1 MRHKIIKTPKQTAAS
16 TERTALSTKRTAA
29 STEPNHIF
37 WAFVGILVAAA
48 WTALGCAIA
57 WFQGLSP
64 PMFLREWINYQGP
77 FLLALE
83 TWMLLMI
90 RSGTFEARIAELTV
104 GDPVKIKALSK
115 PAVRALVVASVTIL
129 GFLSVSHMGF
139 NGHGTVLYFMWL
151 TNLSIDFAS
160 GLITLHALTII
171 AVVHDLRERRIK
183 VSLYAPAR
191 TQELRSV
198 VKYFSTFTL
207 LMSGCYIF
215 ALAGTIKGNWTGSKD
230 YVDAVRWFWPIIY
243 VPLCCGALVYPH
255 LAIHK
260 LIQRHKDETLRSC
273 QADLDGLLAN
283 YSTLKNEDIGRTNE
297 LAQLFDR
304 ITATPDYVIDFGI
317 AVRTLLP
324 LALNLVSLFVKVSA
338 VPR

>member
-1 MRHKIIKTPKQTAAS
+1 M
-16 TERTALSTKRTAA
+16 
-29 STEPNHIF
+29 
-37 WAFVGILVAAA
+37 
-48 WTALGCAIA
+48 
-57 WFQGLSP
+57 
-64 PMFLREWINYQGP
+64 
-77 FLLALE
+77 
-83 TWMLLMI
+83 
-90 RSGTFEARIAELTV
+90 
-104 GDPVKIKALSK
+104 
-115 PAVRALVVASVTIL
+115 L
-129 GFLSVSHMGF
+129 GFLSVSRMGF
-139 NGHGTVLYFMWL
+139 NGRGAVLYFMWF
-151 TNLSIDFAS
+151 TNLGIDFAS
-160 GLITLHALTII
+160 GLITLHALIII
-171 AVVHDLRERRIK
+171 ALVHDLRERRIRL
-183 VSLYAPAR
+183 SRYAPAR

-260 LIQRHKDETLRSC
+260 VIQQHKDETLRSC
-273 QADLDGLLAN
+273 QADLDGLLAK

-304 ITATPDYVIDFGI
+304 ITSTPDYVIDFGI

>member
-1 MRHKIIKTPKQTAAS
+1 MRRKVVKTVKPAI
-16 TERTALSTKRTAA
+16 
-29 STEPNHIF
+29 PNVEANHVL
-37 WAFVGILVAAA
+37 WAFVGVLVSLV
-48 WTALGCAIA
+48 WTAIGCGIA
-57 WFQGLSP
+57 LIQGESP
-64 PMFLREWINYQGP
+64 RLFLHEWTNYQGP

-90 RSGTFEARIAELTV
+90 RSMTFEARVVALSE
-104 GDPVKIKALSK
+104 GGSVKIKVLGK
-115 PAVRALVVASVTIL
+115 PLVRALVVGSITIL
-129 GFLSVSHMGF
+129 GFASVSRMGF
-139 NGHGTVLYFMWL
+139 NGRGALLLFMWI
-151 TNLSIDFAS
+151 TNLGIDYAS
-160 GLITLHALTII
+160 GLITLHALTIV
-171 AVVHDLRERRIK
+171 AVVHNLDNQKIK

-230 YVDAVRWFWPIIY
+230 YVEAVRWFWPIIY
-243 VPLCCGALVYPH
+243 VPLCCAALIYPH

-260 LIQRHKDETLRSC
+260 LIQRHKDDTLRSC
-273 QADLDGLLAN
+273 QQDIDKLLAH
-283 YSTLKNEDIGRTNE
+283 YPTLKNEDIGRTNE

-304 ITATPDYVIDFGI
+304 ITATPNYVIDFGI

-324 LALNLVSLFVKVSA
+324 LALNLVTLFLKVSA
-338 VPR
+338 TPR

>member
-1 MRHKIIKTPKQTAAS
+1 MRHKIVKKAKPAIPS
-16 TERTALSTKRTAA
+16 TET
-29 STEPNHIF
+29 NHIL
-37 WAFVGILVAAA
+37 WAFVGVVVGMV
-48 WTALGCAIA
+48 WTAIGCGIA
-57 WFQGLSP
+57 LLQGESP
-64 PMFLREWINYQGP
+64 RLFLHEWMNYQGP

-83 TWMLLMI
+83 TWMILMI
-90 RSGTFEARIAELTV
+90 RSMTFEARVTALTES
-104 GDPVKIKALSK
+104 GAVKMTMLSK
-115 PAVRALVVASVTIL
+115 PLVRAFVVGSITIL
-129 GFLSVSHMGF
+129 GFASVSHMGF
-139 NGHGTVLYFMWL
+139 NGRGAVLFFMWL
-151 TNLSIDFAS
+151 TNLTIDFAS
-160 GLITLHALTII
+160 GVITFHALTIV
-171 AVVHDLRERRIK
+171 AVVHNLNNQKIK

-243 VPLCCGALVYPH
+243 VPLCCAALIYPH

-260 LIQRHKDETLRSC
+260 LIQRHKDDTLRSC
-273 QADLDGLLAN
+273 QQDIDKLLSH
-283 YSTLKNEDIGRTNE
+283 YPTLKNEDIGRTNE

-304 ITATPDYVIDFGI
+304 ITATPNYVIDFGI

-324 LALNLVSLFVKVSA
+324 LALNLVTLFLKVSA
-338 VPR
+338 TPR